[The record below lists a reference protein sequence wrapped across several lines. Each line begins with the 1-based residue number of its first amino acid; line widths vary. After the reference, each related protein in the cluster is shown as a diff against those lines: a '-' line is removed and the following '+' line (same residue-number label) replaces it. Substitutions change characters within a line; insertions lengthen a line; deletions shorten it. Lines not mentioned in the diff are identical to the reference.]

1 MLMEC
6 SQIVGT
12 TVEEMKARWLM
23 IEERI
28 LRYAAMVKNKG
39 ISDVIAQYNLCEQT
53 SGWIKHW

>member
-1 MLMEC
+1 MEC